1 MRYDIVCLHISLCMN
16 DYRAD
21 VETLDI
27 YNKREKE
34 SAREAEYVVSGLFSG
49 CGTGTG
55 RELLGIGMENQAYT
69 GNHNPVHT
77 SPISTIP

>member
-1 MRYDIVCLHISLCMN
+1 MN

-49 CGTGTG
+49 CGTG
-55 RELLGIGMENQAYT
+55 RVLLGIGMET
-69 GNHNPVHT
+69 KLMPVITKCTHHQ
-77 SPISTIP
+77 SARYPNGY